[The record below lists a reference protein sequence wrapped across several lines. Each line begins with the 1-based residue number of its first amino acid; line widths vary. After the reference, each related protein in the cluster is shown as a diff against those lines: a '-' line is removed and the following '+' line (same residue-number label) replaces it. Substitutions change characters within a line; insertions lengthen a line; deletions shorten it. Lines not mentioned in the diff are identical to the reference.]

1 MIQNYI
7 LKLLKKSGLSYL
19 CFPKQVAQN
28 LQVMEKDE
36 NVYYKQ
42 KITYVGGLILAGIM
56 LAAAYWV
63 QNRLYGGKEVTS
75 IERPMAYEEPANISL
90 QAGRQENT
98 FRMEIAPRILS
109 REEADALVR
118 ELLAGMD
125 RYILGVNE
133 SLEEVCDNLI
143 LPFEVEGY
151 PFQIYWE
158 SSNEVLIDTNG
169 MVDRSGLEEDTVV
182 MLTAVLCYKDWTW
195 ESRIGVLVCQE
206 VLTPEE
212 RYTRK
217 LEELLQKSEEEN
229 RETEKWFLPSEF
241 DGEALEFVQ
250 KKEDYDLLLAA
261 GLCLTAGV
269 AVWIGQDRDLD
280 TSRKKR
286 QQKFKDEYPAL
297 VEALALYIS
306 AGLNLQMTI
315 SYCVQDYI
323 HRRPEGDLIRK
334 CLQELQKDM
343 QNGVSFAEAMERF
356 AQTADDTDYR
366 KLAGILNQGLLNG
379 SASMVSLLKQEAER
393 AREEKRR
400 RVKIRGEQIST
411 ALIGPMMLQLGIV
424 IALIMIPAFTGMN
437 F

>member
-28 LQVMEKDE
+28 LQVMEKSE
-36 NVYYKQ
+36 EIYYRQ
-42 KITYVGGLILAGIM
+42 KITYTGGLMLAGVA
-56 LAAAYWV
+56 LAVAYLV
-63 QNRLYGGKEVTS
+63 QNRLYGGNEITY
-75 IERPMAYEEPANISL
+75 IERPMAYEESANISL
-90 QAGRQENT
+90 QAGRQEDT
-98 FRMEIAPRILS
+98 FRMEIAPRLLT

-118 ELLAGMD
+118 ELLAGLD
-125 RYILGVNE
+125 RYILGANE
-133 SLEEVCDNLI
+133 SLNRVHNNLI
-143 LPFEVEGY
+143 LPSEVEGY

-158 SSNEVLIDTNG
+158 SDKEALVDTDG
-169 MVDRSGLEEDTVV
+169 TIYREGLEEDTVV
-182 MLTAVLCYKDWTW
+182 MLTAILCYKDWTW
-195 ESRIGVLVCQE
+195 EEQIGVLVCQE

-229 RETEKWFLPSEF
+229 RETEKWFLPEEF
-241 DGEALEFVQ
+241 DGEALAYVQ

-261 GLCLTAGV
+261 GLCLAAGA

-280 TSRKKR
+280 TGRKKR
-286 QQKFKDEYPAL
+286 QQIFKEEYPAL
-297 VEALALYIS
+297 VEGLALYIS
-306 AGLNLQMTI
+306 AGLNLQTAI
-315 SYCVQDYI
+315 LYCVQDYTN
-323 HRRPEGDLIRK
+323 RRPEGDLIRK

-343 QNGVSFAEAMERF
+343 QNGVSFAEAMEHF

-379 SASMVSLLKQEAER
+379 SASMVSLLKQEAEN
-393 AREEKRR
+393 AREERR
-400 RVKIRGEQIST
+400 CRVKIKGEQIST